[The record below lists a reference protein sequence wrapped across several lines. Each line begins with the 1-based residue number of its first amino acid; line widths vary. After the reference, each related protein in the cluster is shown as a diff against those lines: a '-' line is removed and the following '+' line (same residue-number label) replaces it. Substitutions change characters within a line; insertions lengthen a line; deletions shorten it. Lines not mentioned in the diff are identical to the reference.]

1 MLCPLF
7 PLFYVVFAVEVYSL
21 NDLLQTLFQLTNY
34 MVKREWL
41 EFTSADSCV
50 CEREVYCVV
59 GNVVYNDGL
68 WFQQN
73 RMTLRGLRGWRRKQK
88 GL

>member
-1 MLCPLF
+1 MCN
-7 PLFYVVFAVEVYSL
+7 L
-21 NDLLQTLFQLTNY
+21 NDLLQTLFQLNY
-34 MVKREWL
+34 IVKRPV
-41 EFTSADSCV
+41 FNSADSCA
-50 CEREVYCVV
+50 CCVD

-73 RMTLRGLRGWRRKQK
+73 TMMLK